1 MKPTMVGIRT
11 LMCMTSAPT
20 SHPQSYA
27 MPVGG
32 EFTEL
37 WSALASQYAVERE
50 LGRGGMGAV
59 FLARDVRLDRLV
71 AIKVLPPHLAAE
83 AELREL
89 FLREARTA
97 ARLSHPH
104 IVAVFRADELAGH
117 PFFAMPFIEGE
128 NLAERLTVDGPLPAA
143 EAVRFLREVAWAL
156 AYAHARGVVHRDVKP
171 ENIMIERGSGRAI
184 VTDFGI
190 ARVEFGPVLAQDA
203 LVLGTASYM
212 SPEQIAG
219 EPLDGR
225 SDLYSLGV
233 VGFLLLSGRLP
244 FVATTVSAL
253 LEAHRTQVAPPLAAI
268 APHVPA
274 PIATVIDR
282 CLTKERDGRYPT
294 GESLADALEKALRL
308 SEPAAART
316 GEFHVAALT
325 AGDAEL
331 VWQRATELQI
341 AALAT
346 SPSPAASMDG
356 TLPNVST
363 RDLEAA
369 AAAAGIQARYVR
381 LAVEELMATRSAGP
395 PRAPVDH

>member
-1 MKPTMVGIRT
+1 MT
-11 LMCMTSAPT
+11 LTPI

-27 MPVGG
+27 RVGA

-37 WSALASQYAVERE
+37 WSALASQYSVERE

-59 FLARDVRLDRLV
+59 FLARDVRLERFV

-83 AELREL
+83 TELREL

-97 ARLSHPH
+97 GRLSHPH

-128 NLAERLTVDGPLPAA
+128 NLAERLAAHGPLPAPD
-143 EAVRFLREVAWAL
+143 AVRCLREVSWAL

-171 ENIMIERGSGRAI
+171 ENIMIERGAGRAI

-190 ARVEFGPVLAQDA
+190 ARVEFAPVLAQDA
-203 LVLGTASYM
+203 LILGTASYM

-233 VGFLLLSGRLP
+233 VGFQLLSGRLP

-253 LEAHRTQVAPPLAAI
+253 LDAHTRQPAPPLTTI

-274 PIATVIDR
+274 PIGAVIDR

-308 SEPAAART
+308 SEPVLART
-316 GEFHVAALT
+316 GEFHIASLSADDAAV
-325 AGDAEL
+325 
-331 VWQRATELQI
+331 VWQRARALQI
-341 AALAT
+341 AALET
-346 SPSPAASMDG
+346 SPSPVTPDEKAV
-356 TLPNVST
+356 PNVST

-369 AAAAGIQARYVR
+369 AAAAGIQARHVR
-381 LAVEELMATRSAGP
+381 RAVEELLAPRSADSA
-395 PRAPVDH
+395 RAPHES